1 MSATTNNQLRPEL
14 QKQLAATRSGCTN
27 CGDCVG
33 ECAFLKKH
41 GTPKSIADSF
51 DAANPSSL
59 TRSFECSLCGL
70 CSLTCPEGLD
80 LDGLFLEM
88 RRESVDRGFGDYREH
103 APLVTYERLGTS
115 RRFSLYR
122 LPQGC
127 KTVFFPGCS
136 LSGTRPDGVN
146 KVFDELRKVDPKV
159 GIVFDCCLKPSH
171 ILGRQQYVGEMFAEM
186 NNWLVQQGVQEV
198 LVACPNCQAMF
209 DTFGAFLRVRT
220 VWEALAGSGVQL
232 QQASGTVTVH
242 DPCVIR
248 NSQPVHRAVRDLLL
262 SQGLTVEE
270 MPHSGRNT
278 VCCGK
283 GGAVD
288 MLNPEL
294 AASWAALR
302 RNEAAGRRIITYCAG
317 CVQSLGGHTPTNH
330 LVDVLF
336 APARTLAGKKKGA
349 GTPITYLNRLLLK
362 RTYKRKEG
370 FAVSRERT
378 FTPGPDNQGAPKK
391 RSLKPVLF
399 IALLAAAVAGVH
411 LSGAAQY
418 LQQEKLQALIGSY
431 GALAPAIYILIYA
444 LAPVLFLPGLPITI
458 VGGIVFGPF
467 WGVVYTITGATI
479 GASLAF
485 LVARYGARD
494 WISAKLTGPKWEKL
508 DSEVAQH
515 GWKVVAFTRLIPAFP
530 FNLLNYAFGLTRV
543 SFLQYAVTSF
553 VCMLPGC
560 IAFIVFSSSLLEL
573 ISGKVS
579 PTALLGIG
587 LILLVSLIPVI
598 YRRFKGRQVADALA
612 E

>member
-1 MSATTNNQLRPEL
+1 MSTRTENRLRPAL
-14 QKQLAATRSGCTN
+14 QAQLAATHAGCTN
-27 CGDCVG
+27 CGDCVR

-41 GTPKSIADSF
+41 GMPKAIADSF
-51 DAANPSSL
+51 DVTNPASL

-88 RRESVDRGFGDYREH
+88 RREAVDRGFGDYKEH

-115 RRFSLYR
+115 RRFSLYQ
-122 LPQGC
+122 LPLGC
-127 KTVFFPGCS
+127 TTIFFPGCS

-146 KVFDELRKVDPKV
+146 KVFAELHKVDPNV

-171 ILGRQQYVGEMFAEM
+171 ILGREQYVGAMFAEM
-186 NNWLVQQGVQEV
+186 NGWLVQQGVQEV

-209 DTFGAFLRVRT
+209 DTFGSGLRVRT
-220 VWEALAGSGVQL
+220 VWESLAESGVQL
-232 QQASGTVTVH
+232 EEATGTVTVH

-248 NSQPVHRAVRDLLL
+248 NSQPVHQAVRELLIR
-262 SQGLTVEE
+262 QGLTVEE
-270 MPHSGRNT
+270 MPHSGQNT

-294 AASWAALR
+294 ASSWGALR
-302 RNEAAGRRIITYCAG
+302 KKEADGRRIITYCAG

-336 APARTLAGKKKGA
+336 APDQTLAGKKKGA
-349 GTPITYLNRLLLK
+349 GAPVTYLNRLLLK
-362 RTYKRKEG
+362 RTFKRKEG

-378 FTPGPDNQGAPKK
+378 FVPELGAKKK
-391 RSLKPVLF
+391 RSWKPLIF
-399 IALLAAAVAGVH
+399 LALLVAAVAGVH

-418 LQQEKLQALIGSY
+418 LQQEKLQTLIGSY

-458 VGGIVFGPF
+458 VGGIVFGPI

-530 FNLLNYAFGLTRV
+530 FNLLNYAFGLTKV

-560 IAFIVFSSSLLEL
+560 IAFIVFSSSLLGL
-573 ISGKVS
+573 IKGTVS

-587 LILLVSLIPVI
+587 LIVLVSLIPVI
-598 YRRFKGRQVADALA
+598 YRHFKGRQVAEAMA